1 MSIRNLSFNSSSTGS
16 ILSLKA
22 QTSYDESL
30 SEADYSPVVYR
41 MNHNNESM
49 VTLFAWNARV
59 KIETNNK
66 VEPITVGKCKC
77 VLI

>member
-1 MSIRNLSFNSSSTGS
+1 MSIQNLSFSSSSTGS

-22 QTSYDESL
+22 QTSCDESV
-30 SEADYSPVVYR
+30 SEPDYSPVVYR

-49 VTLFAWNARV
+49 VTLFAWNTRA
-59 KIETNNK
+59 KIEKSNK
-66 VEPITVGKCKC
+66 VEPVTVGKCKC